1 LEITHLKHSQI
12 DKAKWDECIDHST
25 NRIVYARSWYLD
37 IVCPGWEALVAAD
50 YEMVM
55 PLTSGNKYGIKYLYQ
70 PFFTQQL
77 GIFSKKEPDQ
87 KLDEEFL
94 ISIPAEFRYVDIA
107 LNKWN
112 RCQLTEFQAWSN
124 VNYELKLDKP
134 YTELA
139 NGYSSNTK
147 RNIKK
152 ATQSNLSI
160 LNDVKTGELIQ
171 LFRNNM
177 GKGIKNL
184 KTGHYEHL
192 KQIMDYSLS
201 EQNAE
206 IYGVNS
212 VQGELCAGAFFLKS
226 YDSYIFL
233 FSATN
238 EESKEN
244 GAMFMIIDQFIRKH
258 AGERMILDF
267 EGSNIKSLGRFY
279 KSFGADEFNYQRIKK
294 NNLPGLLKLFKS

>member
-12 DKAKWDECIDHST
+12 DKTRWDNCIDHSP
-25 NRIVYARSWYLD
+25 NRMVYAQSWYLD
-37 IVCPGWEALVAAD
+37 IVSRGWEALIASD
-50 YEMVM
+50 YDTVM
-55 PLTSGNKYGIKYLYQ
+55 PLTHGNKYGIKYLYQ

-87 KLDEEFL
+87 KSDEEFL
-94 ISIPAEFRYVDIA
+94 ISIPAEFKFIDIA

-112 RCQLTEFQAWSN
+112 HCQLAEFQIRSN

-134 YTELA
+134 YSEIA
-139 NGYSSNTK
+139 IGYSSNTK

-160 LNDVKTGELIQ
+160 LNDIKTRELIQ

-184 KTGHYEHL
+184 KTGHYELL

-238 EESKEN
+238 EESKEV
-244 GAMFMIIDQFIRKH
+244 GAMFMIIDQFIQKH
-258 AGERMILDF
+258 AGERVILDF

-279 KSFGADEFNYQRIKK
+279 KSFGADELTYLRVKK
-294 NNLPGLLKLFKS
+294 NNLPGLLKIFKS

>member
-1 LEITHLKHSQI
+1 M
-12 DKAKWDECIDHST
+12 
-25 NRIVYARSWYLD
+25 VYARSWYLD

-77 GIFSKKEPDQ
+77 GIFSTKEPDQ
-87 KLDEEFL
+87 KLDEKFL
-94 ISIPAEFRYVDIA
+94 ITIPTEFRYVDIA

-112 RCQLTEFQAWSN
+112 HCQLTGFQACSN
-124 VNYELKLDKP
+124 VNYELKLNKA
-134 YTELA
+134 YTELV

-152 ATQSNLSI
+152 ATQSKLSI
-160 LNDVKTGELIQ
+160 LNDIKTGELIQ

-184 KTGHYEHL
+184 KTGHYELL

-212 VQGELCAGAFFLKS
+212 DNGELCAGAFFLKS

-238 EESKEN
+238 EESKEI

-258 AGERMILDF
+258 AGERIILDF

-279 KSFGADEFNYQRIKK
+279 KSFGADQLNYQRIKK
-294 NNLPGLLKLFKS
+294 NNLPGVLKLFKS

>member
-1 LEITHLKHSQI
+1 M
-12 DKAKWDECIDHST
+12 
-25 NRIVYARSWYLD
+25 VYARSWYLD

-50 YEMVM
+50 YEAIM
-55 PLTSGNKYGIKYLYQ
+55 PLTIGSKYGINYLYQ

-87 KLDEEFL
+87 KLVEEFL
-94 ISIPAEFRYVDIA
+94 ISIPAEFRLIDIA

-112 RCQLTEFQAWSN
+112 NCQLAEFQIRSN
-124 VNYELKLDKP
+124 VNYELKLDKT
-134 YTELA
+134 YSEIA
-139 NGYSSNTK
+139 SGYSSNTK

-152 ATQSNLSI
+152 ATQSKLTLIDEVS
-160 LNDVKTGELIQ
+160 TGELIQ
-171 LFRNNM
+171 LFRNNL
-177 GKGIKNL
+177 GKGIKKL
-184 KTGHYEHL
+184 KAAHYEL
-192 KQIMDYSLS
+192 LRQIMDKSLLQ
-201 EQNAE
+201 QNAE

-212 VQGELCAGAFFLKS
+212 VSGDLCAGAFFLKS

-258 AGERMILDF
+258 AEEKITLDF
-267 EGSNIKSLGRFY
+267 EGSNIKSLARFY
-279 KSFGADEFNYQRIKK
+279 KSFGADELNYLRIKQ

>member
-1 LEITHLKHSQI
+1 
-12 DKAKWDECIDHST
+12 
-25 NRIVYARSWYLD
+25 
-37 IVCPGWEALVAAD
+37 VAAD
-50 YEMVM
+50 YETVM

-77 GIFSKKEPDQ
+77 GIFSPKEPDQ
-87 KLDEEFL
+87 KLDEKFL
-94 ISIPAEFRYVDIA
+94 IAIPVEFRYVDIA

-112 RCQLTEFQAWSN
+112 HCQLAEFQTWSN

-152 ATQSNLSI
+152 ATQSKLSI
-160 LNDVKTGELIQ
+160 LNDIKTGELIQ

-184 KTGHYEHL
+184 KTSHYELL
-192 KQIMDYSLS
+192 KQIMDKSLS

-206 IYGVNS
+206 ICGVNS

-238 EESKEN
+238 EESKEI

-258 AGERMILDF
+258 AGERLILDF